1 MRVVC
6 ALVGK
11 AKGRVRQSKRL
22 VDMADAG
29 ERPRFLGQF
38 DPEELSEDDLNVFD
52 LGPDCRCIQRMTYY
66 KGRVVAFAIM
76 QEIRH
81 EGEWV
86 VVIRA
91 DTCHDQAHW
100 HRFAK
105 RKAEQIDRRPLCD
118 LTSIDDVEQGFDD
131 ASDLIT
137 AQWEENIRRW
147 HGD

>member
-1 MRVVC
+1 M
-6 ALVGK
+6 AK

-22 VDMADAG
+22 VDMSAPD
-29 ERPRFLGQF
+29 RPRFLDQF
-38 DPEELSEDDLNVFD
+38 DPDELTEDGPTVFD
-52 LGPDCRCIQRMTYY
+52 LGPDSRFIQRMTFYR
-66 KGRVVAFAIM
+66 GRIVAFAIM

-105 RKAEQIDRRPLCD
+105 RRAEQIDRRAICD
-118 LTSIDDVEQGFDD
+118 LTSIDDVERGFDD
-131 ASDLIT
+131 ASELIT
-137 AQWEENIRRW
+137 EQWEENVRRW